1 MDDNNDILND
11 ENGEIIPP
19 LQVRPDIHSK
29 PSSER
34 KIVGSMSMNRAILR
48 ISLPT
53 IAGWYLQMAFN
64 IIDAFW
70 VGKLGAAALAAVGAS
85 NFALWSIYTLG
96 DIFAVGSSAIIA
108 RRIGEERFQRA
119 TEIAGRIIPA
129 VAIGAVIVGVLGLLS
144 VDKLYEYINASP
156 DATKYGIDYMSI
168 ILMGT
173 PLLFLSMWGE
183 SIFHAN
189 GDAKTP
195 MKIFAAAL
203 ALNAIIT
210 PAFIFGWGPFPR
222 MEVAGAAIGTVF
234 SQTIAV
240 IIGAKVMRN
249 RGLIPRGIKNYIPSL
264 KLTTKVMRIGAPTS
278 VTGFLFCIIYIFIA
292 RVAAQFGDAPLAALA
307 VGHRLEELAWVPCTG
322 LYMAAVAVVGQYL
335 GSNDKKSAF
344 KAGWRC
350 LQFGLLITG
359 ILGVT
364 YFFFGKYLVLPFSK
378 DADVLL
384 LGAEYL
390 RINAPALL
398 FMAAGII
405 LTGAYSGAG
414 ATLTPMLITVPI
426 IALRIPLSIYF
437 AENLGWEATGI
448 WYALALSSV
457 IRGVVMIFAYS
468 RGKWLKMKV

>member
-1 MDDNNDILND
+1 
-11 ENGEIIPP
+11 
-19 LQVRPDIHSK
+19 
-29 PSSER
+29 
-34 KIVGSMSMNRAILR
+34 
-48 ISLPT
+48 
-53 IAGWYLQMAFN
+53 
-64 IIDAFW
+64 
-70 VGKLGAAALAAVGAS
+70 
-85 NFALWSIYTLG
+85 
-96 DIFAVGSSAIIA
+96 VGSSAIIA

-119 TEIAGRIIPA
+119 TEIAGKIIPA
-129 VAIGAVIVGVLGLLS
+129 VAIGAAVVGALGLLT
-144 VDKLYEYINASP
+144 VETLYKYINASP

-203 ALNAIIT
+203 ALNAVIT

-240 IIGAKVMRN
+240 IIGAKVMMD
-249 RGLIPRGIKNYIPSL
+249 RGLIPKGISNYLPSL
-264 KLTTKVMRIGAPTS
+264 KLTARVMRIGAPTS

-292 RVAAQFGDAPLAALA
+292 RIAAQFGDEPLAALA
-307 VGHRLEELAWVPCTG
+307 IGHRLEELAWVPCAG

-335 GSNDKKSAF
+335 GSGDKDNAF

-359 ILGVT
+359 ILGAI
-364 YFFFGKYLVLPFSK
+364 YFFLGRYLVLPFSQ
-378 DADVLL
+378 DSTVLQ
-384 LGAEYL
+384 LGVEYL
-390 RINAPALL
+390 RIDAPALL

-405 LTGAYSGAG
+405 LTGAFSGAG

-426 IALRIPLSIYF
+426 IALRIPLSVYF
-437 AENLGWEATGI
+437 AENLGWEVTGI

-457 IRGVVMIFAYS
+457 IRGAAMTFAYS
-468 RGKWLKMKV
+468 RGKWVKMKV